1 MASTYALE
9 IVTPD
14 RKFFEDQVEML
25 ITRTSQG
32 DIGILKGHENMVA
45 PLAVGA
51 IKIKQND
58 DYKTAA
64 CTGGFMT
71 VSGDKVTLITDAAEW
86 AEEIDVERAVAAME
100 RAKERLAQTH
110 DKNID
115 MDRAKIALAK
125 ALNRLRV
132 TGKEL

>member
-1 MASTYALE
+1 MAATYALE

-32 DIGILKGHENMVA
+32 DIGILKGHEPMVA

-51 IKIKQND
+51 IKIKQD
-58 DYKTAA
+58 DNFKVAA
-64 CTGGFMT
+64 CSGGFMT
-71 VSGDKVTLITDAAEW
+71 VSKDKVTLITDAAEW
-86 AEEIDVERAVAAME
+86 AEEIDVERALAAME
-100 RAKERLAQTH
+100 RAKVRMASTQ
-110 DKNID
+110 DKNLDI
-115 MDRAKIALAK
+115 DRARIALAK
-125 ALNRLRV
+125 AMNRLRV

>member
-14 RKFFEDQVEML
+14 RKFFNGQVEML

-45 PLAVGA
+45 PLAIGS
-51 IKIKQND
+51 IQIKQD
-58 DYKTAA
+58 DAFRVAA

-86 AEEIDVERAVAAME
+86 AEEINVERAVAAME
-100 RAKERLAQTH
+100 RAKARLADSR
-110 DKNID
+110 DKNTD
-115 MDRAKIALAK
+115 LDRAKIALAK
-125 ALNRLRV
+125 ALNRLRA

>member
-14 RKFFEDQVEML
+14 RMFFHEEVEML
-25 ITRTSQG
+25 IIRTSQG

-51 IKIKQND
+51 IQIKQND
-58 DYKTAA
+58 EFRTAA
-64 CTGGFMT
+64 CSGGFMT
-71 VSGDKVTLITDAAEW
+71 VSQTKVTLITDAAEW
-86 AEEIDVERAVAAME
+86 AEEIDVDRALAAME
-100 RAKERLAQTH
+100 RAKERLLEKSKSTDLA
-110 DKNID
+110 
-115 MDRAKIALAK
+115 RAEVALKK
-125 ALNRLRV
+125 AINRLRL

>member
-14 RKFFEDQVEML
+14 RKFFEEEVEML

-51 IKIKQND
+51 IRIKQND
-58 DYKTAA
+58 EFKIAA
-64 CTGGFMT
+64 CSGGFMT
-71 VSGDKVTLITDAAEW
+71 VTKDKVTLITDAAEW
-86 AEEIDVERAVAAME
+86 AEEIDIDRALAAME
-100 RAKERLAQTH
+100 RAKERLAQTMSK
-110 DKNID
+110 DID
-115 MDRAKIALAK
+115 LDRARVALHK
-125 ALNRLRV
+125 AINRLRV
-132 TGKEL
+132 TGREV

>member
-14 RKFFEDQVEML
+14 RKFFDDQVEML

-51 IKIKQND
+51 IQIKQND
-58 DYKTAA
+58 EFKVAA

-100 RAKERLAQTH
+100 RAKARIADTH
-110 DKNID
+110 DKHID